1 MKSGEME
8 EMKLRVSITAV
19 GLSVVLTVILGG
31 WVLAATAGA
40 AKITGA
46 RLTLSTVAASRSD
59 HSAKGTVH
67 AKSSTTV
74 LEPGTIVG
82 HRFVQSFSL
91 SNGALA
97 LTPFRGVPP
106 TLSSAEKTTLWAT
119 QGISGT
125 IEGVGFADVTVTR
138 STTKVLAGPAL
149 STLDNTPSLVELTKS
164 DGVYSCT
171 ALMAGE
177 GTSFIPVSQGW
188 YAVIFPLILNKSDV
202 VFSAASNVC
211 QHLTSNT
218 VGAAYET
225 LSVDWHLETHATTGT
240 VIVASV
246 PRCGHITM
254 SGGGGNEY
262 THQFEYQV
270 EAAVL
275 DRAVGTTCSPA
286 TNVDEGPNYA
296 SPSTTHGF
304 TGPVLSA
311 GPHAGDVMTPKGPR
325 AQPLV

>member
-1 MKSGEME
+1 MKSGEIE
-8 EMKLRVSITAV
+8 EKKLRVSMTAV
-19 GLSVVLTVILGG
+19 GLSMMLVVALGG
-31 WVLAATAGA
+31 WMLAETAGA
-40 AKITGA
+40 AKINRPRVTP
-46 RLTLSTVAASRSD
+46 TTVATPRSD
-59 HSAKGTVH
+59 HSDKGTAY

-82 HRFVQSFSL
+82 HRFDKSFSL
-91 SNGALA
+91 SNGALT

-106 TLSSAEKTTLWAT
+106 TLSSAEETTLWAT
-119 QGISGT
+119 QGIGGT
-125 IEGVGFADVTVTR
+125 IEGVGFADVTVSR
-138 STTKVLAGPAL
+138 STTKVLAGPAV
-149 STLDNTPSLVELTKS
+149 STLHNTPSLVELTKS
-164 DGVYSCT
+164 DASYSCT
-171 ALMAGE
+171 ALIVGQ

-188 YAVIFPLILNKSDV
+188 YAVIFPLDMMKSDV

-211 QHLTSNT
+211 QHLTPNT

-270 EAAVL
+270 ETAVL
-275 DRAVGTTCSPA
+275 DRPVGTTCSPA
-286 TNVDEGPNYA
+286 TNFDEGPNYA

-311 GPHAGDVMTPKGPR
+311 GPHAGDVMTPRGAT